1 LGVRAFCLIPSGLP
15 DEREAILEGLANSGY
30 KVLDHVPDS
39 ISPYD
44 VAVMW
49 NRWNQNDRLAER
61 VESRGGRV
69 IVAENGYLGRG
80 NVALALSQHNGG
92 GVWQSGDR
100 SRLERLNV
108 DFKPWRTDGNH
119 ILVCPS
125 RGMGSMLM
133 RQPSNWLDFTVNELR
148 QSGREVRVRK
158 HPGNWK
164 QDPPKVPLEED
175 LAGAWACVIWNSS
188 AGVHALI
195 HGIPVVCAAPRWICK
210 DIASG
215 SIDALVT
222 PDRMEA
228 FIRLAWAQW
237 SLDEIKTGEPFNRLR
252 EC

>member
-1 LGVRAFCLIPSGLP
+1 VRAFCLIPSGLP

-49 NRWNQNDRLAER
+49 NRWNQNDGLAAR
-61 VESRGGRV
+61 VERQGGKV
-69 IVAENGYLGRG
+69 IVAENGYIGRG

-108 DFKPWRTDGNH
+108 DFKPWRTEGNH

-133 RQPSNWLDFTVNELR
+133 RQPGNWLESIVSELKKT
-148 QSGREVRVRK
+148 GREVRVRK

-164 QDPPKVPLEED
+164 QEKPKVSLEED
-175 LAGAWACVIWNSS
+175 LENAFACVIWNSS

-195 HGIPVVCAAPRWICK
+195 NGIPVVCSSSYWICK
-210 DIASG
+210 ELASK
-215 SIDALVT
+215 SIDSLIT
-222 PDRMEA
+222 PERTEV
-228 FIRLAWAQW
+228 FSRLAWAQW
-237 SLDEIKTGEPFNRLR
+237 SLEEIKTGEPFNRLR